1 MTPLCLGGAVSDVI
15 LVVKA
20 IIAAAGVS
28 YVGYLVWGAVTRR
41 PMQNPEAQRLERR
54 RLWSILIALASVLAV
69 LVAGQLNA
77 APWIVLV
84 FVVIAF
90 GGALFFLLTNVLIGW
105 RSGKRRP

>member
-1 MTPLCLGGAVSDVI
+1 VSDVI

-20 IIAAAGVS
+20 IIAAAGVF

-54 RLWSILIALASVLAV
+54 RLWSILIALASVLVV

-77 APWIVLV
+77 APWIVLL

-90 GGALFFLLTNVLIGW
+90 GGALFFFLTNVLIGW